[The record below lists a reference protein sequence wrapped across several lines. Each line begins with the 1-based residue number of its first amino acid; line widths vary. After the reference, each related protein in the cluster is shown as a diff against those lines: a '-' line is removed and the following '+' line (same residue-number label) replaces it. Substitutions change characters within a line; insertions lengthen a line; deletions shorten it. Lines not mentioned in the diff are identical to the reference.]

1 MANDISANY
10 GVVAKAAE
18 RVNKAKEDLAQEEK
32 SVHLDKEKIRSQ
44 NARDIALVRDRA
56 RREME
61 LASRAGEDEKNKIAQ
76 LNQVNVATMKEQN
89 QKRMLDLADKTAA
102 EAANIEGK
110 AIKDI
115 HDLNLAKMSK
125 LLESTTRA
133 EDPFYR
139 AQQFT
144 TEIQEELEA
153 YNVKIK
159 LPPYEA
165 RDVSVT
171 GFANQLKIS
180 FNRSFESDTP
190 ISSSQVNTTRS
201 HQSVTETYI
210 LPTNINFKNVSR
222 SYAEGT
228 LSIRI
233 AKANPLKFNSLTP
246 AAEKKE
252 GAPPATSAPKT
263 S

>member
-1 MANDISANY
+1 MANEIAANASAIS
-10 GVVAKAAE
+10 KAAE
-18 RVNKAKEDLAQEEK
+18 RLNLAKEELLTEEVR
-32 SVHLDKEKIRSQ
+32 VHADKDKIRSQ
-44 NARDIALVRDRA
+44 NNRDIATVRDRA

-61 LASRAGEDEKNKIAQ
+61 LASKTGEEERNKVQDLNKI
-76 LNQVNVATMKEQN
+76 NVATVKEQH
-89 QKRMLDLADKTAA
+89 QRRMLELAERTAA
-102 EAANIEGK
+102 EAALIEGK
-110 AIKDI
+110 AVKDI

-125 LLESTTRA
+125 LLESSTRA

-139 AQQFT
+139 AQQFNT
-144 TEIQEELEA
+144 DIQEEQEA

-165 RDVSVT
+165 RDVSIT

-180 FNRSFESDTP
+180 FNRGFESDTP
-190 ISSSQVNTTRS
+190 ISPTQVNTTRS

-228 LSIRI
+228 LTIRI
-233 AKANPLKFNSLTP
+233 AKANPLKFNPFTP
-246 AAEKKE
+246 SADT
-252 GAPPATSAPKT
+252 TSAPKT